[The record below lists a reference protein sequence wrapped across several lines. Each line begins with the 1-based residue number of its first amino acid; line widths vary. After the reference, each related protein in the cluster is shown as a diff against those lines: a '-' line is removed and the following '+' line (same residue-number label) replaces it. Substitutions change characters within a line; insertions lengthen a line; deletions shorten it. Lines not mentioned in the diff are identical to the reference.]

1 MSKIIIRMSQTETD
15 VVEDVLEKVLE
26 ETNPTTDTN
35 ATNTKVLRKRKANTV
50 LRQRTL
56 DFRKRI
62 KRNQAIHKRRVQRK
76 EDTIKSQIRKDKI
89 QKIDNLNHES
99 KKCCLLSPKR
109 TYQAIYNEISYPKTA
124 ILPDNEKEWENLK
137 CVEDMYDE
145 YGLTS
150 YIIKLHKQ
158 MTSVYF
164 MVRDLEYRY
173 RGYHL

>member
-1 MSKIIIRMSQTETD
+1 MSKLIITMSQTETD
-15 VVEDVLEKVLE
+15 DVVNIVE
-26 ETNPTTDTN
+26 EAMEEPTPTTDT
-35 ATNTKVLRKRKANTV
+35 APNTTKTLRKRKAPA
-50 LRQRTL
+50 
-56 DFRKRI
+56 RI
-62 KRNQAIHKRRVQRK
+62 LNKVEMRKRNQTIHKRRKQRK
-76 EDTIKSQIRKDKI
+76 EDTIKTQLRKDKI
-89 QKIDNLNHES
+89 KKLTNLNHES

-109 TYQAIYNEISYPKTA
+109 TYEAIYNEISYPKTA

-137 CVEDMYDE
+137 DVEDMYDE
-145 YGLTS
+145 YGLIN